1 MAQSDDSREFGQ
13 DVWGAVGALNDA
25 AIGFLDESAR
35 LAGHTSAGRAILA
48 ADIGYS
54 VIFAG
59 GDAAIGGD
67 PLETIFTTTAS
78 VGAGIVG
85 GIVIAALIP
94 ATVAV
99 TTTAVAVGVGSAL
112 IGWNSG
118 DSILIRQ
125 RRESVP
131 PSPYGQTRPCRSTR
145 CSTPRHPAWQSAPA
159 AVLLRCGSGALSSAA
174 RPIL

>member
-78 VGAGIVG
+78 VGEIRGHNTY
-85 GIVIAALIP
+85 L
-94 ATVAV
+94 T
-99 TTTAVAVGVGSAL
+99 SA
-112 IGWNSG
+112 
-118 DSILIRQ
+118 
-125 RRESVP
+125 
-131 PSPYGQTRPCRSTR
+131 
-145 CSTPRHPAWQSAPA
+145 
-159 AVLLRCGSGALSSAA
+159 
-174 RPIL
+174 

>member
-59 GDAAIGGD
+59 GDLT
-67 PLETIFTTTAS
+67 PWFPP
-78 VGAGIVG
+78 AGIR
-85 GIVIAALIP
+85 A
-94 ATVAV
+94 
-99 TTTAVAVGVGSAL
+99 
-112 IGWNSG
+112 
-118 DSILIRQ
+118 
-125 RRESVP
+125 RRL
-131 PSPYGQTRPCRSTR
+131 C
-145 CSTPRHPAWQSAPA
+145 CA
-159 AVLLRCGSGALSSAA
+159 
-174 RPIL
+174 